1 LKYEKAKLVVMGC
14 AVVVAHIL
22 VSDKKLEAVLGPMGS
37 ITVVVVVVVMVIIV
51 THKLILTDRPFP
63 IFMS

>member
-1 LKYEKAKLVVMGC
+1 MGC